1 MRISG
6 RAVLS
11 QELNGVY
18 NDVMQSTKKV
28 MAKFEDIYAETWR
41 RGGADFDARREA
53 QFRASRLAEDE
64 RRSPLNLDAVRAR
77 NEL

>member
-1 MRISG
+1 M
-6 RAVLS
+6 
-11 QELNGVY
+11 
-18 NDVMQSTKKV
+18 T
-28 MAKFEDIYAETWR
+28 KFEDIYAETWR
-41 RGGADFDARREA
+41 RRGADFDARREA